1 MQSIQPEKETVVSHA
16 FHPIGIENTLAAPQM
31 LAHRGGLERGPE
43 NTIAA
48 FRQAFE
54 DGADAFECDVR
65 LTKDSE
71 PIMIHTGFN
80 QDSIKEVTGCTS
92 PFHEMT
98 WTDVQTLKV
107 LDSNEPVAHLDQ
119 TLSFVKETQLPCFIE
134 PKEDSKELVP
144 IVVNRIRHFD
154 LVHKVGLL
162 AFYSRKHLLIQA
174 KQLEP
179 ALKTSVIII
188 NPVANLLKAAEN
200 INADRII
207 IGWSKVNHFYLY
219 NFFIRTLKRKV
230 INLKMKGIVVE
241 GGFVRTQRDVA
252 WLLQNEIG
260 GMWTDNVPKIS
271 GFLAD
276 R

>member
-1 MQSIQPEKETVVSHA
+1 VSYALHGCQTGVQNA
-16 FHPIGIENTLAAPQM
+16 HVTPQI

-54 DGADAFECDVR
+54 DGADVFECDVR
-65 LTKDSE
+65 LTKDHQ

-80 QDSIKEVTGCTS
+80 EDSIQEVTGCTS
-92 PFHEMT
+92 PFHELT
-98 WTDVQTLKV
+98 WDDVQTLKV

-134 PKEDSKELVP
+134 PKEDSKELIP
-144 IVVNRIRHFD
+144 IVVNRIRQFN
-154 LVHKVGLL
+154 LVHKIGLL
-162 AFYSRKHLLIQA
+162 TFYSRKDLLIQA

-179 ALKTSVIII
+179 KIQTSVIII
-188 NPVANLLKAAEN
+188 NPAANLLKAAEN
-200 INADRII
+200 INVNRII
-207 IGWSKVNHFYLY
+207 IGWSKVNHFCLY
-219 NFFIRTLKRKV
+219 NFFFRSLKRKV
-230 INLKMKGIVVE
+230 RKLKTKDIVVE

-260 GMWTDNVPKIS
+260 GMWTDNVPKIR
-271 GFLAD
+271 GYLEG